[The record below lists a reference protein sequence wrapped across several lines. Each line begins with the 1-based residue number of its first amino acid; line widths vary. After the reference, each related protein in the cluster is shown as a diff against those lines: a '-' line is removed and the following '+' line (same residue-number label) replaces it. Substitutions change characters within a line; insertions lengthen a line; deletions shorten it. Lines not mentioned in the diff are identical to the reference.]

1 LSVFFFQQATFDFM
15 LQQHM
20 FVYINTYHDIYISYI
35 YIYIYYTSGSSI
47 TVSSQHISSQSLNS
61 RYLKQTYLFF
71 PFSPRWEQPNILGFL
86 MDAETHGFH
95 KINDP

>member
-1 LSVFFFQQATFDFM
+1 M
-15 LQQHM
+15 I
-20 FVYINTYHDIYISYI
+20 YIYISYI
-35 YIYIYYTSGSSI
+35 YIYILYVGFKYHSFKSTYFKPI
-47 TVSSQHISSQSLNS
+47 FEFTILETNVS
-61 RYLKQTYLFF
+61 FF